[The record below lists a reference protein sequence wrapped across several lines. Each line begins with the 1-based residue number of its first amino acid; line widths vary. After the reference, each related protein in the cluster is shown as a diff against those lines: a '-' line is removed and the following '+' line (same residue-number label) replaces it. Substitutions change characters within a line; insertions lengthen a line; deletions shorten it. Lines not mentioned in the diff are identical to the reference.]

1 MWKAIGE
8 VGIPVID
15 LSSLRDP
22 VNSSESVKTTKAIAE
37 ACRDY
42 GFFYVKHHGV
52 SELVQNNLFNA
63 LKKFFALPF
72 EKKEKIK
79 SESTQGMVGYFKFQ
93 SETTAYLVDDTPDWR
108 EGLYAFGDELPDS
121 HPSKDKFP
129 LVSQRN
135 LLPEEPGNFK
145 EIIDAYHNELK
156 LLGFKIMSALAQ
168 GMGRFTAK

>member
-22 VNSSESVKTTKAIAE
+22 VNPSESVKTTKAIAE

-42 GFFYVKHHGV
+42 GFFYVKHHGRERAC
-52 SELVQNNLFNA
+52 SKQLFNA

-79 SESTQGMVGYFKFQ
+79 SESTPRNGGLLQI
-93 SETTAYLVDDTPDWR
+93 SE
-108 EGLYAFGDELPDS
+108 
-121 HPSKDKFP
+121 
-129 LVSQRN
+129 
-135 LLPEEPGNFK
+135 
-145 EIIDAYHNELK
+145 
-156 LLGFKIMSALAQ
+156 
-168 GMGRFTAK
+168 

>member
-22 VNSSESVKTTKAIAE
+22 VNPSESVKTTKAIAE

-52 SELVQNNLFNA
+52 SELVQNNLLIA

-79 SESTQGMVGYFKFQ
+79 TESTQGMVGYFN
-93 SETTAYLVDDTPDWR
+93 SLSSR
-108 EGLYAFGDELPDS
+108 RHS
-121 HPSKDKFP
+121 
-129 LVSQRN
+129 
-135 LLPEEPGNFK
+135 
-145 EIIDAYHNELK
+145 
-156 LLGFKIMSALAQ
+156 
-168 GMGRFTAK
+168 